1 MSEGAE
7 RDYLA
12 GAGRYV
18 NVIEGVGTLRLI
30 FGNFEDDVILVQ
42 TFVDVGDLALAE
54 GVAERVVNVGHV
66 DAEARSGVAVN
77 DQRTLQ
83 AADLLIGVD
92 VVNTGNF
99 LKTLHENGRP
109 VVEFGH
115 AFGLKR
121 ILILRATEASAD
133 AEILNGLQK

>member
-7 RDYLA
+7 RDYFA

-18 NVIEGVGTLRLI
+18 NVTEGFRTLRVI

-42 TFVDVGDLALAE
+42 AFVDVGDLALAE

-66 DAEARSGVAVN
+66 DAKARSGVAVN

-92 VVNTGNF
+92 VVNAGNF
-99 LKTLHENGRP
+99 LKTLHEN
-109 VVEFGH
+109 
-115 AFGLKR
+115 
-121 ILILRATEASAD
+121 
-133 AEILNGLQK
+133 